1 MPVGLRDRR
10 TWRRRGPP
18 ARTLVIGTD
27 ARYWHQRALS
37 APTRVVD
44 MSARYIP
51 LAVSTTPSQCRQ
63 PPHNVDNP
71 LTMSATRVRVGNLLT
86 MSTTHV
92 RVGNLLTMSTTH
104 ARVGNLLTVSTTRAH
119 ARARRMPQSGLGLQL
134 GGIMP
139 PACLGDSLGRRRAP
153 RDASD
158 APVPGGCPIFCCS
171 GRNETKDAPSCL
183 GIACARPASGE
194 RPHAPGLA
202 EPLHFRVQT
211 PEGTPARA
219 RAGRS
224 WRATRTPRVRGTPAR
239 APGMVPG
246 PASPRLSATPGGTR
260 TRTLIYRTRTAHK
273 GAIPPLCAA
282 PCFPIP
288 FPVCDTKKERGQDP
302 RGTRRTGH
310 SCCTA

>member
-63 PPHNVDNP
+63 PTPV
-71 LTMSATRVRVGNLLT
+71 SATPSQCR
-86 MSTTHV
+86 
-92 RVGNLLTMSTTH
+92 
-104 ARVGNLLTVSTTRAH
+104 
-119 ARARRMPQSGLGLQL
+119 Q
-134 GGIMP
+134 
-139 PACLGDSLGRRRAP
+139 RAP
-153 RDASD
+153 T
-158 APVPGGCPIFCCS
+158 PVPGECPSPASDCSSERLCPPRPGGFPRKAESTTGCLGCPPARGMPYFLLQWEE
-171 GRNETKDAPSCL
+171 RNERCPLVSRDCL
-183 GIACARPASGE
+183 CP
-194 RPHAPGLA
+194 P
-202 EPLHFRVQT
+202 RVR
-211 PEGTPARA
+211 GTPARA

-224 WRATRTPRVRGTPAR
+224 WRATRTPRRGNARTRAR
-239 APGMVPG
+239 AG
-246 PASPRLSATPGGTR
+246 PRSGFPQVVRHPWGYAHKNPDLQA
-260 TRTLIYRTRTAHK
+260 RTAHK

-282 PCFPIP
+282 PCFLIP
-288 FPVCDTKKERGQDP
+288 FLVCDTEKERGQDP